1 MGLFNRKKKT
11 DSMPEEA
18 LRALDGRELKYVIRR
33 EQDEN
38 GSPRETVLGKGGRF
52 MVLPDRVIVMAGGRE
67 VFNAPLDTVKSGEL
81 MSLDGVV
88 ISGEDAVSG
97 RFAMVVGYYI

>member
-1 MGLFNRKKKT
+1 MSP
-11 DSMPEEA
+11 DA
-18 LRALDGRELKYVIRR
+18 LRALDGRELKYAIRR

-52 MVLPDRVIVMAGGRE
+52 MVLPDRVIVMAGGKE
-67 VFNAPLDTVKSGEL
+67 VFNAPLETVKSGEL

-88 ISGEDAVSG
+88 ISGQDQVTG
-97 RFAMVVGYYI
+97 RYTMVVGYYI